1 MLTKSTDCQSDEKV
15 CKSRKQKLF
24 PVFLLF
30 WAIFAFAGF
39 ASALTPQIL
48 NLSLGRFSL
57 AETAKSV
64 GFCASGYFCQFSLK
78 SCGFPG
84 AETARGDFCSEG
96 RISRRKNARPGVHA
110 AGSACQKNFL
120 EGRMRSIPVFADAK
134 SDKKTVII
142 GNITPKTALLMA
154 KRPAISQRAE
164 ALPPGSASQKSVSQL
179 FGSPKRR
186 TRRQVRLYD

>member
-57 AETAKSV
+57 AETAKSAGSV
-64 GFCASGYFCQFSLK
+64 PPATSAGFQAGNYKKVFLLRQNLPTQK
-78 SCGFPG
+78 TP
-84 AETARGDFCSEG
+84 R
-96 RISRRKNARPGVHA
+96 VHA
-110 AGSACQKNFL
+110 AGSACQKTSGK
-120 EGRMRSIPVFADAK
+120 EGSRSAPVSADAGK
-134 SDKKTVII
+134 
-142 GNITPKTALLMA
+142 
-154 KRPAISQRAE
+154 Q
-164 ALPPGSASQKSVSQL
+164 
-179 FGSPKRR
+179 
-186 TRRQVRLYD
+186 